1 MSAQAAPPKHHMAF
15 MIWLSVFPTLA
26 VLELLLRPLLAH
38 LPIVLRLLI
47 LTAIV
52 VPLVVY
58 LVLPRVQRGRA
69 LLLRRRDGRGDD
81 GRGGG
86 SAPTQRN
93 RHAG

>member
-1 MSAQAAPPKHHMAF
+1 MSAQVAPPKHHMAL

-26 VLELLLRPLLAH
+26 VLELALRPLLAP
-38 LPIVLRLLI
+38 LPVILRLLI

-58 LVLPRVQRGRA
+58 FVLPRVQRGRA
-69 LLLRRRDGRGDD
+69 LLLRRMAGRGDD
-81 GRGGG
+81 GRGGATRTQG
-86 SAPTQRN
+86 S